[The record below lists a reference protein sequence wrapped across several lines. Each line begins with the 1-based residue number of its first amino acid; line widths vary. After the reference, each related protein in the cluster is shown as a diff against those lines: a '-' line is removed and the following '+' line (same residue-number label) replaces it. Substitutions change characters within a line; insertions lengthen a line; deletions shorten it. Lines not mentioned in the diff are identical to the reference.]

1 VQYVAESVPLI
12 GSPGLLCLSIGNRQV
27 NVLPGLKCV
36 EAMLILEELEQ
47 LGFDVVRDP
56 ETVTR
61 AELEGRRRPSLR

>member
-1 VQYVAESVPLI
+1 
-12 GSPGLLCLSIGNRQV
+12 
-27 NVLPGLKCV
+27 
-36 EAMLILEELEQ
+36 MLILEELEQ